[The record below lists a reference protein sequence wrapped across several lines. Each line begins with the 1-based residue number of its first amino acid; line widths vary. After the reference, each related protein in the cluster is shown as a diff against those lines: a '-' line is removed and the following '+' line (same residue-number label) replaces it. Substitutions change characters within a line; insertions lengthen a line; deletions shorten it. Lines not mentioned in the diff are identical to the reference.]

1 MKLLDLPIDHF
12 RLLGVS
18 PSADAAAIL
27 HRLQTR
33 CDSPPDQGFTHE
45 ALLKRNEL
53 LGRSADLLTDR
64 DDRAEYESALLRLS
78 ASHPN
83 ETVGLDLPA
92 SSEVAGLILLWEGH
106 GALEAFQMASH
117 GLQPPQAPAL
127 GSGREADLT
136 LLAALA
142 CRDAAVEEQGQR
154 RYESAAQ
161 LLVEGI
167 QLQQRMGKLPDQ
179 QRLLERDLDAL
190 LPFRVLDLISRDL
203 GDQASHQQ
211 GLTLLDQLVSHRG
224 GLDGTD
230 FVTSSETAGSMSQ
243 EDFESFFQQIRRF
256 LTVQEQ
262 IDLFGRW
269 SEEGEAEA
277 GFLAVLALTAAGFSR
292 RKPECLEQARGRL
305 QLLPDSELD
314 PMPLLGC
321 LDLLLGNVREADHHF
336 AAIRDADVQAW
347 FVQHP
352 GDSLAAQCEY
362 CRAWL
367 GRDVL
372 PGYRDVDA
380 TAIDLDA
387 WFADRDVQ
395 NYVERLDRQ
404 ASRPPLNDALPLPW
418 ETTVASGL
426 GLQALDS
433 MTPSNDSSE
442 EPLGGLDERGIRI
455 PALSLPQMPQLPQ
468 MPRLPQLPRPL
479 VVRIAVLVAV
489 VAAFGGGLSLM
500 LRQRSEAPAVSPVV
514 KEEPVITAPDD
525 LDETPLPI
533 ATLQPEQPLDR
544 PIEPLTSDVPSDK
557 QLEDLVQ
564 GWLDAKAKA
573 LAGQTNSAP
582 EAVSKQIS
590 TVARDRLL
598 RRVQAERSADAALGH
613 TKIIKASVTS
623 VDVVSRTPRRIAVKA
638 EVNYFDQTLD
648 RSGTTI
654 DQTPAGALTVTY
666 VLGRDGE
673 QWKLH
678 EYISGS

>member
-1 MKLLDLPIDHF
+1 MDLPIDHF

-33 CDSPPDQGFTHE
+33 CDGPPDQGFTHE

-53 LGRSADLLTDR
+53 LSRSADLLTDR
-64 DDRAEYESALLRLS
+64 DDRAEYESALIRLS

-92 SSEVAGLILLWEGH
+92 SSEVAGLILLWEAH

-154 RYESAAQ
+154 RYEAAAQ

-179 QRLLERDLDAL
+179 QRRLEGDLEAL
-190 LPFRVLDLISRDL
+190 LPFRILDLISRDL
-203 GDQASHQQ
+203 SDQASHQQ
-211 GLTLLDQLVSHRG
+211 GLTLLDELVSRRG

-230 FVTSSETAGSMSQ
+230 FVTSVEGSGSMTQS
-243 EDFESFFQQIRRF
+243 DFESFFQQIRRF

-262 IDLFGRW
+262 IDLFTGW
-269 SEEGEAEA
+269 SDEGEAEA
-277 GFLAVLALTAAGFSR
+277 GFLAVVALTAAGFSR
-292 RKPECLEQARGRL
+292 RKPECLEQARDRL

-314 PMPLLGC
+314 PKPLLGC
-321 LDLLLGNVREADHHF
+321 LDLLLGNVREAEHHF
-336 AAIRDADVQAW
+336 AAIRDAEVQAW
-347 FVQHP
+347 FLQHS
-352 GDSLAAQCEY
+352 GDNLAAQCEY

-395 NYVERLDRQ
+395 NHVERLDRQ
-404 ASRPPLNDALPLPW
+404 ASRQPLNDALPLPW
-418 ETTVASGL
+418 ETPVASGL
-426 GLQALDS
+426 GLQSVEPISAS
-433 MTPSNDSSE
+433 EQSSE
-442 EPLGGLDERGIRI
+442 GLEERGMRL
-455 PALSLPQMPQLPQ
+455 PSFSLPQLPQ
-468 MPRLPQLPRPL
+468 LPRLPQLPPPL
-479 VVRIAVLVAV
+479 VVKLAVLVAV
-489 VAAFGGGLSLM
+489 LAAVGGGVSLM
-500 LRQRSEAPAVSPVV
+500 LRQRSDAPPVSPVV
-514 KEEPVITAPDD
+514 KQEPELPAPDD
-525 LDETPLPI
+525 LDETALPL

-544 PIEPLTSDVPSDK
+544 PIEPLTNDVPSEQ

-564 GWLDAKAKA
+564 GWLNAKANA
-573 LAGQTNSAP
+573 LAGQTNAVP
-582 EAVSKQIS
+582 EAVSSQIS

-598 RRVQAERSADAALGH
+598 RRVQAERTADAALGR
-613 TKIIKASVTS
+613 TKTIKASVTS

-638 EVNYFDQTLD
+638 EVDYSDQTLD
-648 RSGTTI
+648 RSGTVI
-654 DQTPAGALTVTY
+654 DQTPPGALTVTY
-666 VLGRDGE
+666 VLGRDGKE
-673 QWKLH
+673 WKLH

>member
-1 MKLLDLPIDHF
+1 MDLPIDHF

-33 CDSPPDQGFTHE
+33 CDGPPDQGFTHE

-53 LGRSADLLTDR
+53 LSRSADLLTDR
-64 DDRAEYESALLRLS
+64 DDRAEYESALIRLS

-92 SSEVAGLILLWEGH
+92 SSEVAGLILLWEAH

-154 RYESAAQ
+154 RYEAAAQ

-179 QRLLERDLDAL
+179 QRRLEGDLEAL
-190 LPFRVLDLISRDL
+190 LPFRILDLISRDL
-203 GDQASHQQ
+203 SDQASHQQ
-211 GLTLLDQLVSHRG
+211 GLTLLDQLVSRRG

-230 FVTSSETAGSMSQ
+230 FVTSVEGSGSMTQ
-243 EDFESFFQQIRRF
+243 DDFESFFQQIRRF

-262 IDLFGRW
+262 IDLFSGW
-269 SEEGEAEA
+269 SDEGEAEA
-277 GFLAVLALTAAGFSR
+277 GFLAVVALTAAGFSR
-292 RKPECLEQARGRL
+292 RKPECLEQARDRL

-314 PMPLLGC
+314 PKPLLGC
-321 LDLLLGNVREADHHF
+321 LDLLLGNVREAEHHF
-336 AAIRDADVQAW
+336 AAIRDAEVQAW
-347 FVQHP
+347 FLQHS
-352 GDSLAAQCEY
+352 GDNLAAQCEY

-395 NYVERLDRQ
+395 NHVERLDRQ
-404 ASRPPLNDALPLPW
+404 ASRQPLNDALPLPW
-418 ETTVASGL
+418 ETPVASGL
-426 GLQALDS
+426 GLQSGEPISAS
-433 MTPSNDSSE
+433 EQSSE
-442 EPLGGLDERGIRI
+442 GLEERGMRL
-455 PALSLPQMPQLPQ
+455 PSLSLPQF
-468 MPRLPQLPRPL
+468 RLPQLPGPL
-479 VVRIAVLVAV
+479 VVKLAVLVAV
-489 VAAFGGGLSLM
+489 LAAVGGGVSLM
-500 LRQRSEAPAVSPVV
+500 LRQRSDAPPVSPVV
-514 KEEPVITAPDD
+514 KQEPELPAPDD
-525 LDETPLPI
+525 LDETALPL

-544 PIEPLTSDVPSDK
+544 PIEPLTNDVPSEQ

-564 GWLDAKAKA
+564 GWLNAKANA
-573 LAGQTNSAP
+573 LAGQTNAVP
-582 EAVSKQIS
+582 EAVSSQIS

-598 RRVQAERSADAALGH
+598 RRVQAERTADAALGR
-613 TKIIKASVTS
+613 TKTIKASVTS

-638 EVNYFDQTLD
+638 EVDYSDQTLD
-648 RSGTTI
+648 RSGTVI
-654 DQTPAGALTVTY
+654 DQTPPGALTVTY
-666 VLGRDGE
+666 VLGRDGKE
-673 QWKLH
+673 WKLH

>member
-1 MKLLDLPIDHF
+1 MDLPIDHF

-33 CDSPPDQGFTHE
+33 CDAPPDQGFTHE

-53 LGRSADLLTDR
+53 LSRSADLLTDR
-64 DDRAEYESALLRLS
+64 DDRAEYESALIRLS

-92 SSEVAGLILLWEGH
+92 SSEVAGLILLWEAH

-154 RYESAAQ
+154 RYEAAAQ

-179 QRLLERDLDAL
+179 QRRLEGDLEAL
-190 LPFRVLDLISRDL
+190 LPFRILDLISRDL
-203 GDQASHQQ
+203 SDQASHQQ
-211 GLTLLDQLVSHRG
+211 GLTLLDQLVSRRG
-224 GLDGTD
+224 GLDGMD
-230 FVTSSETAGSMSQ
+230 FVTSVEGSGSMTQ
-243 EDFESFFQQIRRF
+243 DDFESFFQQIRRF

-262 IDLFGRW
+262 IDLFTGW
-269 SEEGEAEA
+269 SDEGEAEA
-277 GFLAVLALTAAGFSR
+277 GFLAVVALTAAGFSR
-292 RKPECLEQARGRL
+292 RKPECLEQARDRL

-314 PMPLLGC
+314 PKPLLGC
-321 LDLLLGNVREADHHF
+321 LDLLLGYVREAEHHF
-336 AAIRDADVQAW
+336 AAIRDAEVQAW
-347 FVQHP
+347 FLQHS
-352 GDSLAAQCEY
+352 GDNLAAQCEY

-395 NYVERLDRQ
+395 NHVERLDRQ
-404 ASRPPLNDALPLPW
+404 ASRQPLNDALPLPW
-418 ETTVASGL
+418 ETPVASGL
-426 GLQALDS
+426 GLQSGEPISA
-433 MTPSNDSSE
+433 PEQSSE
-442 EPLGGLDERGIRI
+442 GLEERGMRL
-455 PALSLPQMPQLPQ
+455 PSFSLPQLPQ
-468 MPRLPQLPRPL
+468 LPQLPRLPKLPRPL
-479 VVRIAVLVAV
+479 VVKLAVLVAV
-489 VAAFGGGLSLM
+489 LTAVGGGVSLM
-500 LRQRSEAPAVSPVV
+500 LRQRSDAPPVTPVV
-514 KEEPVITAPDD
+514 KQEPELPAPDD
-525 LDETPLPI
+525 LDETALPL

-544 PIEPLTSDVPSDK
+544 PIEPLTNDVPSEQ

-564 GWLDAKAKA
+564 GWLNAKANA
-573 LAGQTNSAP
+573 LAGQTNAVS
-582 EAVSKQIS
+582 EAVSNQIS

-598 RRVQAERSADAALGH
+598 RRVQAERTADAALGR
-613 TKIIKASVTS
+613 TKTIKASVTS

-638 EVNYFDQTLD
+638 EVDYSDQTLD
-648 RSGTTI
+648 RSGTVI
-654 DQTPAGALTVTY
+654 DQTPPGALTVTY
-666 VLGRDGE
+666 VLGRDGKE
-673 QWKLH
+673 WKLH

>member
-53 LGRSADLLTDR
+53 LSRSADLLTDR
-64 DDRAEYESALLRLS
+64 NDRAEYESALLRLS
-78 ASHPN
+78 ASHPD

-92 SSEVAGLILLWEGH
+92 SSEVAGLILLWEAH

-167 QLQQRMGKLPDQ
+167 QLQQRMGMLPNQ
-179 QRLLERDLDAL
+179 QRMLEGDLDAL
-190 LPFRVLDLISRDL
+190 LPFRILDLISRDL
-203 GDQASHQQ
+203 SDQASHQQ
-211 GLTLLDQLVSHRG
+211 GLTLLDQLVNRRG

-230 FVTSSETAGSMSQ
+230 VVTSVEGAGSMSQ
-243 EDFESFFQQIRRF
+243 DDFESFFQQIRRF

-262 IDLFGRW
+262 IDLFSRW

-292 RKPECLEQARGRL
+292 RKPESLEQARGRL

-347 FVQHP
+347 FVQHT

-372 PGYRDVDA
+372 PGYRDVNA

-404 ASRPPLNDALPLPW
+404 ASRQPLNDVLPLPL
-418 ETTVASGL
+418 ETPVASDP
-426 GLQALDS
+426 GLQSIDPLS
-433 MTPSNDSSE
+433 GSE
-442 EPLGGLDERGIRI
+442 EFADGLEERGLRL
-455 PALSLPQMPQLPQ
+455 PSLSLPKLSQL
-468 MPRLPQLPRPL
+468 PRLPQLPRPL
-479 VVRIAVLVAV
+479 VVKIAVMVAV
-489 VAAFGGGLSLM
+489 LAAFGGGLSLI
-500 LRQRSEAPAVSPVV
+500 LRQRSEAPQVPPVV
-514 KEEPVITAPDD
+514 KEEPVLPAPDD
-525 LDETPLPI
+525 LDETALPM

-544 PIEPLTSDVPSDK
+544 PIEPLTSDAPSDK

-573 LAGQTNSAP
+573 LAGQTNAVSD
-582 EAVSKQIS
+582 AVSKDIS

-598 RRVQAERSADAALGH
+598 QRVQAERTADAALGN

-648 RSGTTI
+648 PSGTAI

-666 VLGRDGE
+666 VLGRDGK

>member
-433 MTPSNDSSE
+433 MSTSNDSSKE
-442 EPLGGLDERGIRI
+442 SLGGLEARGIRL
-455 PALSLPQMPQLPQ
+455 PALSLPQMPQLP
-468 MPRLPQLPRPL
+468 RLPQLPPRPF
-479 VVRIAVLVAV
+479 VVKIAVLAAV
-489 VAAFGGGLSLM
+489 LAAFGGGLSLM
-500 LRQRSEAPAVSPVV
+500 LRQRSEAPPVSPVV
-514 KEEPVITAPDD
+514 TEEPVLPAPDD
-525 LDETPLPI
+525 LDETSLPI

-544 PIEPLTSDVPSDK
+544 PIEPLTSDAPSDK
-557 QLEDLVQ
+557 QLEDLIQ

-573 LAGQTNSAP
+573 LAGQTNAAP

-598 RRVQAERSADAALGH
+598 QRVQAERTADAALGH

-638 EVNYFDQTLD
+638 QVNYFDQTLD

>member
-53 LGRSADLLTDR
+53 LSRSADLLTDR
-64 DDRAEYESALLRLS
+64 NDRAEYESALLRLS
-78 ASHPN
+78 ASHPD

-92 SSEVAGLILLWEGH
+92 SSEVAGLILLWEAH

-167 QLQQRMGKLPDQ
+167 QLQQRMGKLPNQ
-179 QRLLERDLDAL
+179 QRMLEGDLDAL
-190 LPFRVLDLISRDL
+190 LPFRILDLISRDL
-203 GDQASHQQ
+203 SDQASHQK
-211 GLTLLDQLVSHRG
+211 GLTLLDQLVNRRG

-230 FVTSSETAGSMSQ
+230 VVTSVEGAGSMSQ
-243 EDFESFFQQIRRF
+243 DDFESFFQQIRRF

-262 IDLFGRW
+262 IDLFSRW

-292 RKPECLEQARGRL
+292 RKPESLEQARGRL

-347 FVQHP
+347 FVQHT

-372 PGYRDVDA
+372 PGYRDVNA

-404 ASRPPLNDALPLPW
+404 ASRQPLNDVLPLPW
-418 ETTVASGL
+418 ETPVAL
-426 GLQALDS
+426 DPGLQSIDPLS
-433 MTPSNDSSE
+433 GSE
-442 EPLGGLDERGIRI
+442 EFADGLEERGLRL
-455 PALSLPQMPQLPQ
+455 PSLSLPKLSQL
-468 MPRLPQLPRPL
+468 PRLPQLPRPL
-479 VVRIAVLVAV
+479 VVKIAVMVAV
-489 VAAFGGGLSLM
+489 LAAFGGGLSLI
-500 LRQRSEAPAVSPVV
+500 LRQRSEAPQVPPVV
-514 KEEPVITAPDD
+514 KEEPVLPAPDNP
-525 LDETPLPI
+525 DETALPM

-544 PIEPLTSDVPSDK
+544 PIEPLTSDAPSDK

-573 LAGQTNSAP
+573 LAGQTNAVSD
-582 EAVSKQIS
+582 AVSKDIS

-598 RRVQAERSADAALGH
+598 QRVQAERTADAALGN

-648 RSGTTI
+648 PSGTAI

-666 VLGRDGE
+666 VLGRDGK

>member
-1 MKLLDLPIDHF
+1 MDLPIDHF

-33 CDSPPDQGFTHE
+33 CDGPPDQGFTHE

-53 LGRSADLLTDR
+53 LSRSADLLTDR
-64 DDRAEYESALLRLS
+64 DDRAEYESALIRLS

-92 SSEVAGLILLWEGH
+92 SSEVAGLILLWEAH

-154 RYESAAQ
+154 RYEAAAQ

-179 QRLLERDLDAL
+179 QRRLEGDLEAL
-190 LPFRVLDLISRDL
+190 LPFRILDLISRDL
-203 GDQASHQQ
+203 SDQASHQQ
-211 GLTLLDQLVSHRG
+211 GLTLLDQLVSRRG

-230 FVTSSETAGSMSQ
+230 FVTSVEGSGSMTQ
-243 EDFESFFQQIRRF
+243 DDFESFFQQIRRF

-262 IDLFGRW
+262 IDLFTGW
-269 SEEGEAEA
+269 SDEGEAEA
-277 GFLAVLALTAAGFSR
+277 GFLAVVALTAAGFSR
-292 RKPECLEQARGRL
+292 RKPECLEQARDRL

-314 PMPLLGC
+314 PKPLLGC
-321 LDLLLGNVREADHHF
+321 LDLLLGNVREAEHHF
-336 AAIRDADVQAW
+336 AAIRDAEVQAW
-347 FVQHP
+347 FLQHS
-352 GDSLAAQCEY
+352 GDNLAAQCEY

-395 NYVERLDRQ
+395 NHVERLDRQ
-404 ASRPPLNDALPLPW
+404 ASRQPLNDALPLPW
-418 ETTVASGL
+418 ETPVASGL
-426 GLQALDS
+426 GLQSGESILAS
-433 MTPSNDSSE
+433 EQSSE
-442 EPLGGLDERGIRI
+442 GLEERGMRL
-455 PALSLPQMPQLPQ
+455 PSLSLLQLPQ

-479 VVRIAVLVAV
+479 VVKLAVLVAV
-489 VAAFGGGLSLM
+489 LAAVGGGVSLM
-500 LRQRSEAPAVSPVV
+500 LRQRSDAPPVTPVV
-514 KEEPVITAPDD
+514 KQEPELPAPDD
-525 LDETPLPI
+525 PDETALPL

-544 PIEPLTSDVPSDK
+544 PIEPLTNDVPSEQ

-564 GWLDAKAKA
+564 GWLNAKANA
-573 LAGQTNSAP
+573 LAGQTNAVP
-582 EAVSKQIS
+582 EAVSSQIS

-598 RRVQAERSADAALGH
+598 RRVQAERTADAALGR
-613 TKIIKASVTS
+613 TKTIKASVTS

-638 EVNYFDQTLD
+638 EVDYSDQTLD
-648 RSGTTI
+648 RSGTVI
-654 DQTPAGALTVTY
+654 DQTPPGALTVTY
-666 VLGRDGE
+666 VLGRDGKE
-673 QWKLH
+673 WKLH

>member
-53 LGRSADLLTDR
+53 LSRSADLLTDR
-64 DDRAEYESALLRLS
+64 NDRAEYESALLRLS
-78 ASHPN
+78 ASHPD

-92 SSEVAGLILLWEGH
+92 SSEVAGLILLWEAH

-167 QLQQRMGKLPDQ
+167 QLQQRMGMLPNQ
-179 QRLLERDLDAL
+179 QRMLEGDLDAL
-190 LPFRVLDLISRDL
+190 LPFRILDLISRDL
-203 GDQASHQQ
+203 SDQASHQQ
-211 GLTLLDQLVSHRG
+211 GLTLLDQLVNRRG

-230 FVTSSETAGSMSQ
+230 VVTSVEGAGSMSQ
-243 EDFESFFQQIRRF
+243 DDFESFFQQIRRF

-262 IDLFGRW
+262 IDLFSRW

-292 RKPECLEQARGRL
+292 RKPESLEQARGRL

-347 FVQHP
+347 FVQHT

-372 PGYRDVDA
+372 PGYRDVNA

-404 ASRPPLNDALPLPW
+404 ASRQPLNDVLPLPL
-418 ETTVASGL
+418 ETPVASDP
-426 GLQALDS
+426 GLQSIDPLS
-433 MTPSNDSSE
+433 GSE
-442 EPLGGLDERGIRI
+442 EFADGLEERGLRL
-455 PALSLPQMPQLPQ
+455 PSLSLPKLSQL
-468 MPRLPQLPRPL
+468 PRLPQLPRPL
-479 VVRIAVLVAV
+479 VVKIAVMVAV
-489 VAAFGGGLSLM
+489 LAAFGGGLSLI
-500 LRQRSEAPAVSPVV
+500 LRQRSEAPQVPPVV
-514 KEEPVITAPDD
+514 KEEPVLPAPDD
-525 LDETPLPI
+525 LDETALPM

-544 PIEPLTSDVPSDK
+544 PIEPLTSDAPSDK

-573 LAGQTNSAP
+573 LAGQTNAVSD
-582 EAVSKQIS
+582 AVSKDIS

-598 RRVQAERSADAALGH
+598 QRVQAERTADAALGN

-648 RSGTTI
+648 PSGTTI
-654 DQTPAGALTVTY
+654 DKTPAGALTVTY
-666 VLGRDGE
+666 VLGRDGK

>member
-1 MKLLDLPIDHF
+1 MDLPIDHF

-92 SSEVAGLILLWEGH
+92 SSEVAGLILLWEAH

-211 GLTLLDQLVSHRG
+211 GLTLLDQLVSQRG
-224 GLDGTD
+224 GLDGMD
-230 FVTSSETAGSMSQ
+230 SVTSAETAGSMTQ
-243 EDFESFFQQIRRF
+243 DDFESFFQQIRRF

-262 IDLFGRW
+262 IDLFSRW

-433 MTPSNDSSE
+433 MSTSNDSSE
-442 EPLGGLDERGIRI
+442 ESLGGLEARGIRL
-455 PALSLPQMPQLPQ
+455 PALSLPQMPQLP
-468 MPRLPQLPRPL
+468 RLPQLPRPF
-479 VVRIAVLVAV
+479 VVKIAVLAAV

-500 LRQRSEAPAVSPVV
+500 LRQRSEAPPVSPVV
-514 KEEPVITAPDD
+514 KEEPVLLAPDD
-525 LDETPLPI
+525 LDETSLPI

-544 PIEPLTSDVPSDK
+544 PIEPLTSDAPSDK
-557 QLEDLVQ
+557 QLEDLIQ

-573 LAGQTNSAP
+573 LAGQTNAAP

-598 RRVQAERSADAALGH
+598 QRVQAERTADAALGH

>member
-53 LGRSADLLTDR
+53 LSRSADLLTDR
-64 DDRAEYESALLRLS
+64 NDRAEYESALLRLS
-78 ASHPN
+78 ASHPD

-92 SSEVAGLILLWEGH
+92 SSEVAGLILLWEAH

-167 QLQQRMGKLPDQ
+167 QLQQRMGKLPNQ
-179 QRLLERDLDAL
+179 QRMLEGDLDAL
-190 LPFRVLDLISRDL
+190 LPFRILDLISRDL
-203 GDQASHQQ
+203 SDQASHQQ
-211 GLTLLDQLVSHRG
+211 GLTLLDQLVNRRG

-230 FVTSSETAGSMSQ
+230 VVTSVEGAGSMSQ
-243 EDFESFFQQIRRF
+243 DDFESFFQQIRRF

-262 IDLFGRW
+262 IDLFSRW

-292 RKPECLEQARGRL
+292 RKPESLEQARGRL

-347 FVQHP
+347 FVQHT

-372 PGYRDVDA
+372 PGYRDVNA

-404 ASRPPLNDALPLPW
+404 ASRQPLNDVLPLPL
-418 ETTVASGL
+418 ETPVASDP
-426 GLQALDS
+426 GLQSIDPLS
-433 MTPSNDSSE
+433 GSE
-442 EPLGGLDERGIRI
+442 EFADGLEERGLRL
-455 PALSLPQMPQLPQ
+455 PSLSLPKLSQL
-468 MPRLPQLPRPL
+468 PRLPQLPRPL
-479 VVRIAVLVAV
+479 VVKIAVMVAV
-489 VAAFGGGLSLM
+489 LAAFGGGLSLI
-500 LRQRSEAPAVSPVV
+500 LRQRSEAPQVPPVV
-514 KEEPVITAPDD
+514 KEEPVLPAPDD
-525 LDETPLPI
+525 LDETALPM

-544 PIEPLTSDVPSDK
+544 PIEPLTSDAPSDK

-573 LAGQTNSAP
+573 LAGQTNAVSD
-582 EAVSKQIS
+582 AVSKDIS

-598 RRVQAERSADAALGH
+598 QRVQAERTADAALGN

-648 RSGTTI
+648 PSGTAI

-666 VLGRDGE
+666 VLGRDGK

>member
-92 SSEVAGLILLWEGH
+92 SSEVAGLILLWEAH

-211 GLTLLDQLVSHRG
+211 GLTLLDQLVSQRG
-224 GLDGTD
+224 GLDGMD
-230 FVTSSETAGSMSQ
+230 SVTSAETAGSMTQ
-243 EDFESFFQQIRRF
+243 DDFESFFQQIRRF

-433 MTPSNDSSE
+433 MSTSNDSSKE
-442 EPLGGLDERGIRI
+442 SLGGLEARGIRL
-455 PALSLPQMPQLPQ
+455 PALSLPQMPQLP
-468 MPRLPQLPRPL
+468 RLPQLPPRPF
-479 VVRIAVLVAV
+479 VVKIAVLAAV
-489 VAAFGGGLSLM
+489 LAAFGGGLSLM
-500 LRQRSEAPAVSPVV
+500 LRQRSEAPPVSPVV
-514 KEEPVITAPDD
+514 TEEPVLPAPDD
-525 LDETPLPI
+525 LDETSLPI

-544 PIEPLTSDVPSDK
+544 PIEPLTSDAPSDK
-557 QLEDLVQ
+557 QLEDLIQ

-573 LAGQTNSAP
+573 LAGQTNAAP

-598 RRVQAERSADAALGH
+598 QRVQAERTADAALGH

-638 EVNYFDQTLD
+638 QVNYFDQTLD

>member
-64 DDRAEYESALLRLS
+64 NDRAEYESALIRLS

-92 SSEVAGLILLWEGH
+92 SSEVAGLILLWEAH

-179 QRLLERDLDAL
+179 QRMLERDLDAL
-190 LPFRVLDLISRDL
+190 LPFRILDLISRDL
-203 GDQASHQQ
+203 SDQASHQQ
-211 GLTLLDQLVSHRG
+211 GLTLLDQLVSRRG

-230 FVTSSETAGSMSQ
+230 FVTSVEAAGSMTQ
-243 EDFESFFQQIRRF
+243 DDFESFFQQIRRF

-262 IDLFGRW
+262 IDLFSRW
-269 SEEGEAEA
+269 SEEGQAEA

-292 RKPECLEQARGRL
+292 RKPECLEQARERL
-305 QLLPDSELD
+305 HRLPDSELD

-336 AAIRDADVQAW
+336 AAIRDADVQGW

-404 ASRPPLNDALPLPW
+404 ASRQPLNDALPLPW
-418 ETTVASGL
+418 ETTVDSGL
-426 GLQALDS
+426 GLASVDS
-433 MTPSNDSSE
+433 MSSSE
-442 EPLGGLDERGIRI
+442 ESAEGLGERGMRL
-455 PALSLPQMPQLPQ
+455 PSFSLPQLPQ
-468 MPRLPQLPRPL
+468 LPQLPRPL
-479 VVRIAVLVAV
+479 VVKIAVLVAV
-489 VAAFGGGLSLM
+489 LAAFGGGLSLM
-500 LRQRSEAPAVSPVV
+500 LRQRSDGPPLSPVV
-514 KEEPVITAPDD
+514 KEEPALPAPDD
-525 LDETPLPI
+525 LEETPLPM
-533 ATLQPEQPLDR
+533 ATLQSEQPLER
-544 PIEPLTSDVPSDK
+544 PIEPLTSDAPSDK

-564 GWLDAKAKA
+564 GWLDSKAKA
-573 LAGQTNSAP
+573 LAGQTNAVS
-582 EAVSKQIS
+582 EAVSKEIS

-598 RRVQAERSADAALGH
+598 QRVQAERTADAARGR
-613 TKIIKASVTS
+613 TKTIKASVTS
-623 VDVVSRTPRRIAVKA
+623 VDVVSRTPRRIEVKA
-638 EVNYFDQTLD
+638 AVNYSDQTLD
-648 RSGTTI
+648 RSGTTVE
-654 DQTPAGALTVTY
+654 QTPPGTLTVTY
-666 VLGRDGE
+666 VLGRDGQ

>member
-1 MKLLDLPIDHF
+1 MDLPIDHF

-53 LGRSADLLTDR
+53 LSRSADLLTDR
-64 DDRAEYESALLRLS
+64 NDRAEYESALLRLS

-92 SSEVAGLILLWEGH
+92 SSEVAGLILLWEAH

-167 QLQQRMGKLPDQ
+167 QLQQRMGKLPNQ
-179 QRLLERDLDAL
+179 QRMLEGDLDAL
-190 LPFRVLDLISRDL
+190 LPFRILDLISRDL
-203 GDQASHQQ
+203 SDQASHQQ
-211 GLTLLDQLVSHRG
+211 GLTLLDQLVSCRG

-230 FVTSSETAGSMSQ
+230 VVTSVEGAGSMTQ
-243 EDFESFFQQIRRF
+243 DDFESFFQQIRRF

-262 IDLFGRW
+262 IDLFSRW

-292 RKPECLEQARGRL
+292 RKPESLEQARGRL

-347 FVQHP
+347 FVQHT

-404 ASRPPLNDALPLPW
+404 ASRLPFNDASPLPW
-418 ETTVASGL
+418 ETNVPSGL
-426 GLQALDS
+426 GLQSAEPIS
-433 MTPSNDSSE
+433 ASEQSSE
-442 EPLGGLDERGIRI
+442 GLEERGMRL
-455 PALSLPQMPQLPQ
+455 PSFSLPQ
-468 MPRLPQLPRPL
+468 LPQLPRLPQFPRPL
-479 VVRIAVLVAV
+479 VVKLAVLVAV
-489 VAAFGGGLSLM
+489 LAAVGGGVSLM
-500 LRQRSEAPAVSPVV
+500 LRQRSDAPPVTPVV
-514 KEEPVITAPDD
+514 KQEPELPAPDD
-525 LDETPLPI
+525 LDETALPL

-544 PIEPLTSDVPSDK
+544 PIEPLTNDVPSEQ

-564 GWLDAKAKA
+564 GWLNAKANA
-573 LAGQTNSAP
+573 LAGQTNAVP
-582 EAVSKQIS
+582 ESVSSQIS

-598 RRVQAERSADAALGH
+598 RRVQAERTADAALGR
-613 TKIIKASVTS
+613 TKTIKASVTS
-623 VDVVSRTPRRIAVKA
+623 VDVVSQTPRRIAVKA
-638 EVNYFDQTLD
+638 EVDYSDQTLD
-648 RSGTTI
+648 RSGTVI
-654 DQTPAGALTVTY
+654 DQTPPGALTVTY
-666 VLGRDGE
+666 VLGRDGKE
-673 QWKLH
+673 WKLH

>member
-53 LGRSADLLTDR
+53 LSRSADLLTDR
-64 DDRAEYESALLRLS
+64 NDRAEYESALLRLS

-92 SSEVAGLILLWEGH
+92 SSEVAGLILLWEAH

-167 QLQQRMGKLPDQ
+167 QLQQRMGKLPNQ
-179 QRLLERDLDAL
+179 QRMLEGDLDAL
-190 LPFRVLDLISRDL
+190 LPFRILDLISRDL
-203 GDQASHQQ
+203 SDQASHQQ
-211 GLTLLDQLVSHRG
+211 GLTLLDQLVSCRG

-230 FVTSSETAGSMSQ
+230 VVTSVEGAGSMTQ
-243 EDFESFFQQIRRF
+243 DDFESFFQQIRRF

-262 IDLFGRW
+262 IDLFSRW

-292 RKPECLEQARGRL
+292 RKPESLEQARGRL

-347 FVQHP
+347 FVQHT

-404 ASRPPLNDALPLPW
+404 ASRQPLSDALPLPW
-418 ETTVASGL
+418 QTSVASDL
-426 GLQALDS
+426 GLQSLEPISA
-433 MTPSNDSSE
+433 SE
-442 EPLGGLDERGIRI
+442 ESADGLEERGIRL
-455 PALSLPQMPQLPQ
+455 PSLSLPQ
-468 MPRLPQLPRPL
+468 LPQLPRLPQFPRPL
-479 VVRIAVLVAV
+479 VVKIAVMVAV
-489 VAAFGGGLSLM
+489 LAAFGGGLSLM
-500 LRQRSEAPAVSPVV
+500 LRQRSEAPQVSPVV
-514 KEEPVITAPDD
+514 KEEPVLSAPDD
-525 LDETPLPI
+525 LDETALPM

-544 PIEPLTSDVPSDK
+544 PIEPLTSDAPSDK

-564 GWLDAKAKA
+564 GWLDAKANA
-573 LAGQTNSAP
+573 LASPDNAVP
-582 EAVSKQIS
+582 DAVSKEIS

-598 RRVQAERSADAALGH
+598 QRVQAERTADAALGY

-638 EVNYFDQTLD
+638 ELNYFDQTLD
-648 RSGTTI
+648 RSGTSI

-666 VLGRDGE
+666 VLGRDGK